1 MVKNITIGELE
12 ILATTRVLCQRIKN
26 REVFDRSDF
35 LKQAFF
41 SANDI
46 LRECGLNGEVWFRQR
61 GQRVFLFNEIDRK
74 ILAELQI
81 DCQTLPN
88 SQIIRPKMILLG
100 RRGFLRE
107 KTVGDLLA
115 RNLRRDRRNN
125 QNRRFRK

>member
-1 MVKNITIGELE
+1 MVKNIAIGELE

-100 RRGFLRE
+100 RRGVLRH
-107 KTVGDLLA
+107 KTIGDLIA
-115 RNLRRDRRNN
+115 GNLNRERVYK
-125 QNRRFRK
+125 QNRRLKK